1 MDIEK
6 LIERLRH
13 DANAYRNGDTLGRAY
28 ADQEDVLDRAVDTL
42 SALQAENEKLRAE
55 RVELEQMAACVY
67 YKQGGLC
74 RYGEEDPANVC
85 VFGPCPHQRSAQ
97 EVLAQLE
104 QVKRERDDAV
114 HDRMMMEQRIGELNA
129 RAEKA
134 EAENAVLRRMQL
146 VKIDG
151 DTLELENEV
160 SELRKKLEKAERERD
175 AAISDLETIMAY
187 GEADLDTCEFCKN
200 GQCYERGGTKPCLPK
215 WRGQKEE

>member
-85 VFGPCPHQRSAQ
+85 VFGPCPHQSSAQ

-104 QVKRERDDAV
+104 QVKRERDEAV

-129 RAEKA
+129 RAEAA
-134 EAENAVLRRMQL
+134 EADNKKLCAAMMQL
-146 VKIDG
+146 KRTDRPERMSVIY
-151 DTLELENEV
+151 ELEYDSSMSHKTMEEV
-160 SELRKKLEKAERERD
+160 AGIFFRGLMD
-175 AAISDLETIMAY
+175 
-187 GEADLDTCEFCKN
+187 ADLK
-200 GQCYERGGTKPCLPK
+200 L
-215 WRGQKEE
+215 RGQKEE

>member
-85 VFGPCPHQRSAQ
+85 VFGQCPHQRSAQ

-104 QVKRERDDAV
+104 QVKRERDEAV

-129 RAEKA
+129 RAEA
-134 EAENAVLRRMQL
+134 ADVAPVVHGHWQSTGLISCRCSECQH
-146 VKIDG
+146 
-151 DTLELENEV
+151 LELKGSMEYLYCPHCGAKMDKED
-160 SELRKKLEKAERERD
+160 E
-175 AAISDLETIMAY
+175 DL
-187 GEADLDTCEFCKN
+187 
-200 GQCYERGGTKPCLPK
+200 
-215 WRGQKEE
+215 